1 MSEPQTSTVASSSPE
16 KKVTKTGLP
25 EPWTIRY
32 SRSKKREYFFD
43 PTTKKSQWDKPEGT
57 NDTELSQYLKEN
69 PIRVH
74 CLHILIKH
82 KDSRRP
88 ASHRENNI
96 TLSKED
102 AIKELTQLK
111 ERIQTDAKSNEK
123 DSFEKIA
130 YERSD
135 CSSYKRNGDL
145 GWFGRGEMQESFEKV
160 AFQLPVGEISDIVET
175 QSGVHII
182 KRVA

>member
-1 MSEPQTSTVASSSPE
+1 MSEEENKTNTSSDS
-16 KKVTKTGLP
+16 TKIQTGLP

-32 SRSKKREYFFD
+32 SRSKKREYFFN
-43 PTTKKSQWDKPEGT
+43 PTSKKSQWDKPEGT
-57 NDTELSQYLKEN
+57 NETELNQYLKDH

-74 CLHILIKH
+74 CFHILIKH
-82 KDSRRP
+82 RDSRRP
-88 ASHRENNI
+88 TSHRESNI

-102 AIKELTQLK
+102 AIAELKQLK
-111 ERIQTDAKSNEK
+111 ERIQMDAKSTEK

-135 CSSYKRNGDL
+135 CSSFKRNGDL
-145 GWFGRGEMQESFEKV
+145 GWFGHGEMQDSFEKA
-160 AFQLPVGEISDIVET
+160 AFKLPVGEVSDIVET
-175 QSGVHII
+175 QSGVHLI